1 MSGRSATV
9 QLAQF
14 YRLPCRTGGI
24 LTDAHVPDAQALAEG
39 TLLMSTAIRNG
50 ANLIIHS
57 CGQISSFM
65 ALSFEKWLIDEEVC
79 QMIRTVLGHV
89 PVTAET
95 LDVDTIKS
103 VGVGG
108 EYLTQPTTFERFRTL
123 SQAGIFNRRAHS
135 DWFQRGANRA
145 DGEAATHLTER
156 LGDYEKPVIDE
167 GLEKELNGYIGRKK
181 AEILKT

>member
-1 MSGRSATV
+1 MPRFLQGWYCPISAVGAPETCVIASATA
-9 QLAQF
+9 QLAHF

-57 CGQISSFM
+57 CGQISSLM

-79 QMIRTVLGHV
+79 RMIRTVMGRV

-95 LDVDTIKS
+95 LDIDTIKS

-108 EYLTQPTTFERFRTL
+108 EYLTHPTTLERFRTL
-123 SQAGIFNRRAHS
+123 SQAGIFNRRS
-135 DWFQRGANRA
+135 FMPLLKRSSPSRRDNLFFG
-145 DGEAATHLTER
+145 
-156 LGDYEKPVIDE
+156 PV
-167 GLEKELNGYIGRKK
+167 
-181 AEILKT
+181 